1 MSTSYSSSIVHS
13 DDKNSNKDNQ
23 AQSSVN
29 VNFHNSEAQSILL
42 PHSATVHQ
50 GVHNFSPPDFVRDN
64 QESQA
69 PNPINEI
76 YYETLKQHQ
85 QPSQH
90 QKQQSQEPEPLE
102 NVYHTLP
109 QQSSPILEGAKQ
121 QNHPG
126 SYLAALA
133 TKQYLNINPLQLQY
147 QTPAP
152 KSSFD
157 GHSLLDA
164 IRQPSNSQQQL
175 YNVGYSINIENNSPK
190 LMYRVPNPPNRNA
203 HSYRQQKL
211 LNGDVITGVN
221 KIKVEKPFGFSQ
233 NHQDTNLPAT
243 TNNYIVLDHGKRNQ
257 FASPSIPEKPL
268 NKVYSDVK
276 NTHGY
281 TWKNLSPNVEI
292 SGYHSLNN
300 KQNSQSQTFDHAG
313 ALGRSQGFDIS
324 NVVENGKQAYKK
336 QHSPSGESHQA
347 FDINKELSSGSQI
360 TPDIGDISEG
370 PGDSQ
375 IDYFK
380 FPSSSTFNFG
390 GLKSSHGTEL
400 LNYQA
405 TPFQQN
411 LLSPGTSNIEF
422 DKSLL
427 DGFYKNYN
435 PNFYQSEITIP
446 SPTLPQNIN
455 VNLHSAASNRV
466 PTYNVKI
473 AEYTGPHN
481 SNPPLSDPQVMVN
494 QHYAFAQAES
504 LKEQPTAQP
513 YTQLL
518 AASDVKPVREPQE
531 EIHSQQ
537 SQTQLITVQKPTIQQ
552 ESKSKYSVGVEQHM
566 KSFVHS
572 QTHPIPF
579 RQGFSS
585 TGGRPVTYDK
595 NFKLKTGLR
604 PPPMYVIHQKY

>member
-1 MSTSYSSSIVHS
+1 MHS
-13 DDKNSNKDNQ
+13 DDKNTDKDSQ

-29 VNFHNSEAQSILL
+29 VNFHNSEAQQILL
-42 PHSATVHQ
+42 PHS
-50 GVHNFSPPDFVRDN
+50 GVDNFSPPDLVRDN
-64 QESQA
+64 HESQA

-76 YYETLKQHQ
+76 HYEALKQQQSHHQ
-85 QPSQH
+85 NP
-90 QKQQSQEPEPLE
+90 QQSQQESESAE

-109 QQSSPILEGAKQ
+109 QQQQQQSSPIVVVEGIKQ
-121 QNHPG
+121 QNHQG

-133 TKQYLNINPLQLQY
+133 TKQYLNTNPLQLQY
-147 QTPAP
+147 RTPAP
-152 KSSFD
+152 KSSFS
-157 GHSLLDA
+157 GHPLLDT
-164 IRQPSNSQQQL
+164 IRQASNNQQL

-211 LNGDVITGVN
+211 LNGDVITGMN

-233 NHQDTNLPAT
+233 NHQDTNLPAS
-243 TNNYIVLDHGKRNQ
+243 TNIHPSNYIALDHGKRNQ
-257 FASPSIPEKPL
+257 FASSGFAEKPF
-268 NKVYSDVK
+268 NKVYSDVR

-292 SGYHSLNN
+292 SGYHSLNGD
-300 KQNSQSQTFDHAG
+300 QHSQSQTFDHAG

-324 NVVENGKQAYKK
+324 NVVENGKQPYKN
-336 QHSPSGESHQA
+336 QHLAAAASAGESHQA
-347 FDINKELSSGSQI
+347 FDINKQVSSSSQI

-370 PGDSQ
+370 PADSPQ
-375 IDYFK
+375 LDYFK
-380 FPSSSTFNFG
+380 FPSSSNFNFDA
-390 GLKSSHGTEL
+390 LKSSHGAEL
-400 LNYQA
+400 LNYQG
-405 TPFQQN
+405 TPFQHN

-455 VNLHSAASNRV
+455 VKLHSAASHQV
-466 PTYNVKI
+466 PTYNVKV

-481 SNPPLSDPQVMVN
+481 SNPPVSDAQVMVN

-504 LKEQPTAQP
+504 LKEQPQAQA
-513 YTQLL
+513 YTQVI
-518 AASDVKPVREPQE
+518 AASDVKPVQEVQE
-531 EIHSQQ
+531 EIHPQQ
-537 SQTQLITVQKPTIQQ
+537 SQTQLVTVQKPTIQN
-552 ESKSKYSVGVEQHM
+552 EFKSKYLIGVEQH
-566 KSFVHS
+566 KKPFIHP
-572 QTHPIPF
+572 QNNPIPF
-579 RQGFSS
+579 RQGFS
-585 TGGRPVTYDK
+585 TPGRSVMYDK
-595 NFKLKTGLR
+595 NYKLKTGLR